1 MKITFDIVFKVLVL
15 FFLVFITVEIFI
27 LKKEMNENLDDV
39 NMVISKLDYVESDIN
54 SPK

>member
-1 MKITFDIVFKVLVL
+1 MKITFEIVFKVLVL
-15 FFLVFITVEIFI
+15 LLLVFITAEIFI
-27 LKKEMNENLDDV
+27 LKKEMNENLNEV